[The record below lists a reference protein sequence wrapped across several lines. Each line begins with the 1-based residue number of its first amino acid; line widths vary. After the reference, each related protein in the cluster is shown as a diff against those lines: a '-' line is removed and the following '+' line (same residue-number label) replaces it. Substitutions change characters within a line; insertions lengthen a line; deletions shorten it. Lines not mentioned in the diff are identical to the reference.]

1 MRKYELIMLSKTIQS
16 NRNVADIVSFFTQLF
31 DNVDKRQFFL
41 TYELTLFVYNVVLNS
56 NNDYDY
62 FFNRQLKAQTKQK
75 VIQTIQQIFS
85 DVKFTEEQ
93 LNKINNDLVFI
104 ERHKEYIYIHDIV
117 WYIYFFFFKDV

>member
-16 NRNVADIVSFFTQLF
+16 HRNVADIVSFFTQLF
-31 DNVDKRQFFL
+31 DNVDKQQFFL
-41 TYELTLFVYNVVLNS
+41 TYELTLFVYNIVLNS

>member
-1 MRKYELIMLSKTIQS
+1 MLSKTIQS
-16 NRNVADIVSFFTQLF
+16 HRNVADIVSFFTQLF
-31 DNVDKRQFFL
+31 DNVDKQQFFL
-41 TYELTLFVYNVVLNS
+41 TYELTLFVYNIVLNS

>member
-16 NRNVADIVSFFTQLF
+16 HRNVADIVSFFTQLF
-31 DNVDKRQFFL
+31 DNVDKQQFFL

-104 ERHKEYIYIHDIV
+104 ETHKEYIYIHDIV
-117 WYIYFFFFKDV
+117 WYIYFFFFEDL